1 MSIPNTSVLKPLKK
15 VKLSD
20 FVTEEIERLILDN
33 TFKEGDALP
42 SERELMAAFNVGRPS
57 VREALQNLAQRGLV
71 EIKSGEKTRVT
82 KPCAKTILSG
92 LSGIA
97 IGLLAQDKE
106 KMQFEHLRQL
116 FEIAIIREAA
126 KVRTEED
133 VEKLSVALENN
144 LAQVENYDRFIET
157 DIAFH
162 LTIIDILNNPML
174 ASIYESLIQ
183 WLIRSRN
190 PDTFAELHQ
199 ISCEHHV
206 RIFEAIKAGDPD
218 RAEDEMRHHLDN
230 VMNNS

>member
-1 MSIPNTSVLKPLKK
+1 MSSPSTAILKPLKK

-42 SERELMAAFNVGRPS
+42 SERELMAAFDVGRPS

-82 KPCAKTILSG
+82 RPCTQTIVSG

-97 IGLLAQDKE
+97 IGLLSQDKE

-126 KVRTEED
+126 RIRTDADIES
-133 VEKLSVALENN
+133 LSQALENN
-144 LAQVENYDRFIET
+144 LAQVNNYDRFIET

-162 LTIIDILNNPML
+162 MAIIGILDNPML
-174 ASIYESLIQ
+174 TTIYESLIQ

-190 PDTFAELHQ
+190 PETFAALHKD
-199 ISCEHHV
+199 SCDHHV
-206 RIFEAIKAGDPD
+206 KIFDAIKQGDPD
-218 RAEDEMRHHLDN
+218 LAEHEMRLHLDN
-230 VMNNS
+230 VMNNA